1 MFPMPTP
8 FWNDPTALHLS
19 KRLSFSRPTTM
30 LFGPGA
36 PKLWL
41 LVSYQWTMLPVKAS
55 MFLLQCIILSET
67 RCGKNA
73 EAAKKWSHFST
84 FECFL
89 TLCHSVH
96 S

>member
-8 FWNDPTALHLS
+8 SWNDPTALHLS

-67 RCGKNA
+67 CCGKNA
-73 EAAKKWSHFST
+73 EAAENGHIFQ
-84 FECFL
+84 L
-89 TLCHSVH
+89 LSVF
-96 S
+96 